1 MLFMKAEQSMSIFFQ
16 TAGYQ
21 HLPAPCDLL
30 SKFLVS
36 LVSEHHAEDALSN
49 TSLRCPHPVS
59 KRALFCSASGWT
71 SIGPLRVFDSRKLV
85 EKHHPSTAWCLTQW
99 IGYSFPHHLMG
110 LMTIFLGICCSSPV
124 APASQRSD
132 ETTTFHYLMSAIRL
146 LRPPSV
152 LCVCL
157 ASPLDKRPP

>member
-1 MLFMKAEQSMSIFFQ
+1 MSIFFQ

-59 KRALFCSASGWT
+59 KRALFSSASGWT
-71 SIGPLRVFDSRKLV
+71 SIGPLRVFFDSRKLV

-110 LMTIFLGICCSSPV
+110 LMTFSLEFVAHPRLHQPV
-124 APASQRSD
+124 KDQTKLQPSTTSCPPFGCFVLQVSYASVWQVRSTSGHH
-132 ETTTFHYLMSAIRL
+132 EKS
-146 LRPPSV
+146 
-152 LCVCL
+152 
-157 ASPLDKRPP
+157 